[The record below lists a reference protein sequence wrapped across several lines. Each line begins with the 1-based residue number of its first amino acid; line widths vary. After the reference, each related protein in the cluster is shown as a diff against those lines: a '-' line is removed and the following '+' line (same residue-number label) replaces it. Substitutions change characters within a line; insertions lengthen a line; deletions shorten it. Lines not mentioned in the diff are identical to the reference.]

1 MSEKKIKFE
10 LNEKELSSVSA
21 GKDVNTI
28 VNELMPLA
36 SQYPEIIE
44 ILEAYNRSDYGTL
57 ITLLQK
63 FATSH
68 PELASFFED

>member
-1 MSEKKIKFE
+1 MLENKIKIE

-44 ILEAYNRSDYGTL
+44 ILNAYNKGDFGTL
-57 ITLLQK
+57 LTLLQQ
-63 FATSH
+63 FAVSH
-68 PELASFFED
+68 PELASIFNE